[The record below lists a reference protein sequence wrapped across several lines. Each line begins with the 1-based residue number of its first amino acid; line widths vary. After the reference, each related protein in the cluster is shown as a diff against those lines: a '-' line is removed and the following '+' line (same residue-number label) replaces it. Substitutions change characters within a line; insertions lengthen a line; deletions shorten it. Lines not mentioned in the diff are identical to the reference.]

1 MMTSLVR
8 DLPLLQVL
16 GDIEIAQT
24 LKKNQEEASQKL
36 EVREGYHL
44 NTLITI
50 HYLQLEEVPHP
61 LDVNYELLQTN
72 MKHIKSGEKIHK
84 VHSNYDEGFSQ

>member
-1 MMTSLVR
+1 MYSDDVITSLIR

-36 EVREGYHL
+36 EVREGYH
-44 NTLITI
+44 
-50 HYLQLEEVPHP
+50 E
-61 LDVNYELLQTN
+61 
-72 MKHIKSGEKIHK
+72 
-84 VHSNYDEGFSQ
+84 